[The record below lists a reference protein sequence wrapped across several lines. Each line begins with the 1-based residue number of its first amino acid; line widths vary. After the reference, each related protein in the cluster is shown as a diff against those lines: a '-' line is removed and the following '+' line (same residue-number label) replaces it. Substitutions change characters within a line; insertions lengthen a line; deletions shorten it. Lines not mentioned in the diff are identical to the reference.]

1 MTLDEARTLREA
13 AGQPTEWPADI
24 HPPLSRLALT
34 RIVGTECEEQQIQV
48 AAWDSVL
55 LGHPLDDSSVLDDV
69 VEGVAELLQI
79 NLVGDR
85 LPNRFDHFV
94 ALVEEEFLTQW
105 RGLVGMNLSD
115 AQLIDMIGRAVGEP
129 LNGDEAIIELIP
141 EAQLAGFW
149 QKLPEPWG
157 SLWPSVSMQTIWWPL
172 SERTWGALGG
182 FSVLTYLLWKNVD
195 VSIGSRLI
203 LSAIALWL
211 CWTFV
216 VEQPIKPVWPKSLV
230 TVRDVAHAMLSEL
243 REQEAHW
250 ELLEREWGPNRF
262 LEAQIG

>member
-1 MTLDEARTLREA
+1 MTLDEARTLREN
-13 AGQPTEWPADI
+13 AGQPTEWPENI
-24 HPPLSRLALT
+24 NPPLSRLALT

-55 LGHPLDDSSVLDDV
+55 LGHRLDDSSVLEDV

-94 ALVEEEFLTQW
+94 ALVEEAFLTQW

-129 LNGDEAIIELIP
+129 LTGDEAIIELIP

-157 SLWPSVSMQTIWWPL
+157 S
-172 SERTWGALGG
+172 
-182 FSVLTYLLWKNVD
+182 
-195 VSIGSRLI
+195 
-203 LSAIALWL
+203 
-211 CWTFV
+211 
-216 VEQPIKPVWPKSLV
+216 
-230 TVRDVAHAMLSEL
+230 
-243 REQEAHW
+243 
-250 ELLEREWGPNRF
+250 
-262 LEAQIG
+262 